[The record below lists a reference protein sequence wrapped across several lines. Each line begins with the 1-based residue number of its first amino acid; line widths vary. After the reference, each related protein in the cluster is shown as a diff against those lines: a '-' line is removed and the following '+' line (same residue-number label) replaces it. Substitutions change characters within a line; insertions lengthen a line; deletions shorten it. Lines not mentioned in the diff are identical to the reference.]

1 MILLIMYKHHVECW
15 THWLWIWLTV
25 GRAPGVKAGSR
36 AALLPGVGIL
46 YIYIFIW
53 YTYVTYSIYGN
64 IEYILH
70 IYTYLHVYGLKKW
83 SFECAFIHPF
93 DVPGQRMDSL
103 RFFSW
108 MQHVQA
114 LELVIPSVAQCLCVL
129 QGYQDIS
136 SFGHVFLTPT
146 FWCWFVK

>member
-46 YIYIFIW
+46 YIYIYMIYICHIFNIW
-53 YTYVTYSIYGN
+53 KYRIHSSY
-64 IEYILH
+64 LH
-70 IYTYLHVYGLKKW
+70 ISTCLWFKKMIIWMRIYTSIW
-83 SFECAFIHPF
+83 CARSADGFTT
-93 DVPGQRMDSL
+93 L
-103 RFFSW
+103 FSW